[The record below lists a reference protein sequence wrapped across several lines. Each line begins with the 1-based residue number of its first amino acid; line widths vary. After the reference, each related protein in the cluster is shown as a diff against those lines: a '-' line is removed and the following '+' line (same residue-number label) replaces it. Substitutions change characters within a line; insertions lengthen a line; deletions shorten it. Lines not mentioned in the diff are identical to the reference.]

1 MTKIRHLFMV
11 ILGALLYSSYS
22 FVLCTSKHLDK
33 LGAIIQ

>member
-1 MTKIRHLFMV
+1 MTTIGNLLIV
-11 ILGALLYSSYS
+11 ILAPLLYSSYS